1 MKLENIDKVNDL
13 INELKELKSIV
24 DGKCFNGNHKH
35 LNHFTFVEHYD
46 LDTAKIINISRELND
61 ALIEVLKTRI
71 EQLNK
76 EIEAL

>member
-13 INELKELKSIV
+13 IQELKELKSIV
-24 DGKCFNGNHKH
+24 DGKCFNSSHRH
-35 LNHFTFVEHYD
+35 LNHFSFIEHYD
-46 LDTAKIINISRELND
+46 LDTAGIIDISEELND

-71 EQLNK
+71 NQLTK

>member
-13 INELKELKSIV
+13 IQELKELKSIV
-24 DGKCFNGNHKH
+24 DGECFNSCYRY
-35 LNHFTFVEHYD
+35 LNHFSFIEHYD
-46 LDTAKIINISRELND
+46 LDTAEIINISEELND

-71 EQLNK
+71 NQLTK